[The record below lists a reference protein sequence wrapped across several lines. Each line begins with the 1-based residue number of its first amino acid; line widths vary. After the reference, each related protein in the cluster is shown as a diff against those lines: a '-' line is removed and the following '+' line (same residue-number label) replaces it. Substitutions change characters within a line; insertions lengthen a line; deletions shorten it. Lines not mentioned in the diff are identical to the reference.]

1 MKSLGDLIV
10 RSVGQEAIMF
20 PMKIFNELKPN
31 LTIGQA
37 DEPKVES

>member
-20 PMKIFNELKPN
+20 PMKIFYELKPN

-37 DEPKVES
+37 DEPKFEN

>member
-10 RSVGQEAIMF
+10 RSVGWEAIMF
-20 PMKIFNELKPN
+20 PMKIFDELKPN

-37 DEPKVES
+37 DEPKFEN

>member
-10 RSVGQEAIMF
+10 RLVGREAIMF
-20 PMKIFNELKPN
+20 PMKIFDEFKLN

-37 DEPKVES
+37 DEPKFEN